1 MDTKKL
7 RQKILDLAIR
17 GKLVPQDPNDEPAS
31 VLLERIREEKKQMV
45 KDGKLKPKDIKNDTI
60 IFKGEDNLHYEKFQD
75 GTVKCIEDEI
85 PFDVPDGWEWCRLE
99 CICPYGETE
108 TVDSSEIDDD
118 SWILDLE
125 DIEKE
130 TGRIVYFATKGERE
144 AKSNKHRFFAGQL
157 LYSKLRPYLNKV
169 VIAPR
174 DGFCTS
180 EILPLKLYGS
190 ISPEYMQC
198 FLMSDTF
205 LAYVNLIS
213 YGLKMPRLGTNDG
226 KNAVIA
232 LPPLEEQTRIV
243 EKCHNAFEKIYTLQS
258 DVDVLENVINLSK
271 FKILDLAI
279 QGKLVPQDLNDEP
292 ASVLLDRIR
301 SEKEELIKQGK
312 LKRDKKE
319 SIIYKGDD
327 NSYYEK
333 ISDGTISCIDAD
345 LPFEIPY
352 SWAWER
358 LRNLFIINP
367 KNNADDNTPVS
378 FIPMALLEDGFS
390 GNYTYEKK
398 LWKECKKGFTHFAVG
413 DVCFA
418 KISPCF
424 ENRKSAYF
432 KELSNN
438 MGSGTTELYV
448 LRRYTNDIMGE
459 YLLSFLK
466 SEYFISRG
474 NNTFSGVVGQQRVD
488 KEIMLDTFIPIPPS
502 QEQLRINNILGKL
515 FSELKNI
522 EDSIK

>member
-333 ISDGTISCIDAD
+333 VNGTSVEINVYNDYELPIGWEFARLKTICSKIIDGAHNPPKGAMGIT
-345 LPFEIPY
+345 PY
-352 SWAWER
+352 IMASS
-358 LRNLFIINP
+358 RNI
-367 KNNADDNTPVS
+367 ADDTITDLENVRYLNEDS
-378 FIPMALLEDGFS
+378 FIKENQRTNVSVNDILLTTVATLGRCSIYTGKPQNLTFQRSVSVITTLIDPVYLKVFFDSPLFQHLINVEATGTAQKGFYLNQLED
-390 GNYTYEKK
+390 
-398 LWKECKKGFTHFAVG
+398 V
-413 DVCFA
+413 
-418 KISPCF
+418 I
-424 ENRKSAYF
+424 
-432 KELSNN
+432 
-438 MGSGTTELYV
+438 
-448 LRRYTNDIMGE
+448 
-459 YLLSFLK
+459 
-466 SEYFISRG
+466 
-474 NNTFSGVVGQQRVD
+474 
-488 KEIMLDTFIPIPPS
+488 IPIPPLS
-502 QEQLRINNILGKL
+502 EQQHITSLVRKYNTQFNAI
-515 FSELKNI
+515 KNCL
-522 EDSIK
+522 

>member
-1 MDTKKL
+1 M
-7 RQKILDLAIR
+7 
-17 GKLVPQDPNDEPAS
+17 
-31 VLLERIREEKKQMV
+31 
-45 KDGKLKPKDIKNDTI
+45 
-60 IFKGEDNLHYEKFQD
+60 
-75 GTVKCIEDEI
+75 KCIEDEI
-85 PFDVPDGWEWCRLE
+85 PFDVPDGWAWCRLHNIYNFIDYRGATPTKLSSGVPLITAKNVKSGYIDYSIDE
-99 CICPYGETE
+99 YISEEEYQERQQRGISHKGDILFTTE
-108 TVDSSEIDDD
+108 AP
-118 SWILDLE
+118 LGNAALA
-125 DIEKE
+125 DIEK
-130 TGRIVYFATKGERE
+130 F
-144 AKSNKHRFFAGQL
+144 SAGQRL
-157 LYSKLRPYLNKV
+157 ITFQNYNAAEISLYNELFLYFILSNFFQDELHEKKTGTTVAGIKAAILKTLWIPVPPYNEQIKIAKAIRKYIQSIDEIANNVEDLTDV
-169 VIAPR
+169 VSVA
-174 DGFCTS
+174 
-180 EILPLKLYGS
+180 
-190 ISPEYMQC
+190 
-198 FLMSDTF
+198 
-205 LAYVNLIS
+205 
-213 YGLKMPRLGTNDG
+213 
-226 KNAVIA
+226 KN
-232 LPPLEEQTRIV
+232 
-243 EKCHNAFEKIYTLQS
+243 
-258 DVDVLENVINLSK
+258 
-271 FKILDLAI
+271 KILDLAI
-279 QGKLVPQDLNDEP
+279 RGKLIPQNNNEP
-292 ASVLLDRIR
+292 ASVLLQRIR